1 MHRYNTRSRS
11 GHQEESKIRPDE
23 GEMGE
28 RRDGSPPRD
37 LNNQMDQG
45 LTAFAQQQQQMMQ
58 QFQDRMITAMGQLRM
73 GHSRSRRSS
82 SVPSRTNSRHENQDR
97 VGSNAVRTTNTRS
110 DRPLHPTF
118 LPRQNEE
125 ETIPEQPEVETHI
138 TNDVLATY
146 VDYMALLE

>member
-11 GHQEESKIRPDE
+11 GHPEESEIRPAE

-37 LNNQMDQG
+37 LNNQMDQW

-73 GHSRSRRSS
+73 GRSRSRSLS
-82 SVPSRTNSRHENQDR
+82 SVPNQANSRHEN
-97 VGSNAVRTTNTRS
+97 
-110 DRPLHPTF
+110 
-118 LPRQNEE
+118 
-125 ETIPEQPEVETHI
+125 
-138 TNDVLATY
+138 
-146 VDYMALLE
+146 